1 MVYNERERFLY
12 RRNLFVCCLPE
23 DVQPP
28 FRSLCGPPGQLTA
41 SLIFLSTSTPWQ
53 AQYFDV
59 QYSTNS
65 NVLGPN
71 VRSELVA
78 PILGDVG
85 RVAQID
91 RRRPFR
97 EASLSTVP
105 YTLHIH
111 RSWETCLM
119 KWKWSCLALASTF
132 IPMSIEAILSPLGDS
147 ICKDFLSP

>member
-1 MVYNERERFLY
+1 M
-12 RRNLFVCCLPE
+12 
-23 DVQPP
+23 
-28 FRSLCGPPGQLTA
+28 
-41 SLIFLSTSTPWQ
+41 PWQ

-78 PILGDVG
+78 PILGDVE

-91 RRRPFR
+91 RRKPFR

-105 YTLHIH
+105 YI
-111 RSWETCLM
+111 SY
-119 KWKWSCLALASTF
+119 
-132 IPMSIEAILSPLGDS
+132 SPQLGDLPHEVEVVLLGS
-147 ICKDFLSP
+147 CKHVYSYVY